1 MQTKAQK
8 WGNSLAV
15 RVPKAVAERV
25 GVTANDSL
33 DIEVSDD
40 HIVLTPRRPRKYR
53 LRDLVKRITKGNMHE
68 EADFGPPVG
77 REVW

>member
-15 RVPKAVAERV
+15 RVPKAIAERAGV
-25 GVTANDSL
+25 GANDSL
-33 DIEVSDD
+33 DIEVTDN
-40 HIVLTPRRPRKYR
+40 HIVLTPHRPRRYR
-53 LRDLVKRITKGNMHE
+53 LQDMVKRITKENMHE
-68 EADFGPPVG
+68 EIDLGPPVG